1 MESNLLLAN
10 IATIVIF
17 FITVGYYKSKVD
29 GIEKDNQ
36 SLDSE
41 LRQVKEKLEQ
51 QGETIASLKTRS
63 ELAVT
68 AKEVDEKYTSKELFR
83 QFEDHMKTRF
93 DGVENGLREILSY
106 IKKG

>member
-1 MESNLLLAN
+1 MESNLILTN
-10 IATIVIF
+10 IVTIVVF

-36 SLDSE
+36 SQGE
-41 LRQVKEKLEQ
+41 EINQLRLKMEQ
-51 QGETIASLKTRS
+51 QGETISILKTRS

-93 DGVENGLREILSY
+93 DGVENGLREILTY
-106 IKKG
+106 IKKA

>member
-1 MESNLLLAN
+1 MESNLILTN
-10 IATIVIF
+10 IVTIVVF

-36 SLDSE
+36 SQGE
-41 LRQVKEKLEQ
+41 EINQLRLKMEQ
-51 QGETIASLKTRS
+51 QSETISILKTRS

-93 DGVENGLREILSY
+93 DGVENGLREILTY
-106 IKKG
+106 IKKA

>member
-1 MESNLLLAN
+1 MESNLILTN
-10 IATIVIF
+10 IVTIVVF

-36 SLDSE
+36 SQGEEISQ
-41 LRQVKEKLEQ
+41 LRQKMEQ
-51 QGETIASLKTRS
+51 QGETISILKTKL

-93 DGVENGLREILSY
+93 DGVENGLREILTY
-106 IKKG
+106 IKKA